1 MTPTRDRA
9 VRRRRLTLGSSSACA
24 AALDE
29 LTAKRRDIFLIFL
42 GSGCNIRT
50 HFLWAAASTT
60 APRVYFIEDL
70 GALGAALTTK
80 EPPWEPLSSAFKR
93 LLERLT
99 AGLFFTRHKYGDFYG
114 DLGSVPRNFPF
125 LSCYVFQSRTGDGN
139 VALGPTLACMHARCS
154 VGPRLGLREPCPRYR
169 YARDTP
175 PRGRAG
181 TRGPG

>member
-1 MTPTRDRA
+1 MQHSNTFSMGGGVDHR
-9 VRRRRLTLGSSSACA
+9 
-24 AALDE
+24 
-29 LTAKRRDIFLIFL
+29 
-42 GSGCNIRT
+42 
-50 HFLWAAASTT
+50 STSLF
-60 APRVYFIEDL
+60 YL

-154 VGPRLGLREPCPRYR
+154 VGPRLGLREPCPWYR
-169 YARDTP
+169 PTATRGTRRRGAARE
-175 PRGRAG
+175 RAG
-181 TRGPG
+181 RVKFLVFPISESDPGRRAAPRRRTYVNRRRRR